1 MHPKVELGSLAI
13 SKSEEDQ
20 SAFIKYDID
29 ASLDEVKTTENFSK
43 LKFSFTILSDPKNI
57 RLIADGLVT
66 IVGNPSKR
74 EEVLVNDEKNIPKIL
89 NQIYQNLFPTFF
101 LVAKCIEVPCP
112 PYMLG
117 GISKTSVS
125 SSEQEI
131 IEQEIQTEEKPKV
144 TKEKPQ
150 EIQTEE
156 KPQEIQTEEKP
167 QEIQTEEK
175 PQEIQTEEKPQ
186 EIQTEEKPQEIQTE
200 EKPQEIQTEE
210 KPANE
215 RLQELLEKSSK

>member
-66 IVGNPSKR
+66 IVGNQSKR

-144 TKEKPQ
+144 TKEKPKK
-150 EIQTEE
+150 EPKVTKE

-186 EIQTEEKPQEIQTE
+186 EIQTEEKPQQIQTE
-200 EKPQEIQTEE
+200 EKS
-210 KPANE
+210 ANE
-215 RLQELLEKSSK
+215 RLQELLEKSGK

>member
-1 MHPKVELGSLAI
+1 MHPKVEIGSLAI

-29 ASLDEVKTTENFSK
+29 ASLDEVKTTENLSK

-66 IVGNPSKR
+66 IVGNQSKR

-101 LVAKCIEVPCP
+101 MVTKCIEVPCP

-117 GISKTSVS
+117 GISITSVG

-131 IEQEIQTEEKPKV
+131 IEQEIQTEEKPKKTKEKPKKEPKV

-150 EIQTEE
+150 EIQTDD
-156 KPQEIQTEEKP
+156 T
-167 QEIQTEEK
+167 
-175 PQEIQTEEKPQ
+175 
-186 EIQTEEKPQEIQTE
+186 
-200 EKPQEIQTEE
+200 
-210 KPANE
+210 ANE
-215 RLQELLEKSSK
+215 TPNRRKTSRNPNRRKTSRNPNRRKASRNPNRRKTSRNPNRRKTSRNPNRRKICK

>member
-1 MHPKVELGSLAI
+1 MHPKVEIGSLAI

-29 ASLDEVKTTENFSK
+29 ASLDEVKTTENLSK

-66 IVGNPSKR
+66 IVGNQSKR

-101 LVAKCIEVPCP
+101 MVTKCIEVPCP

-117 GISKTSVS
+117 GISITSVG

-131 IEQEIQTEEKPKV
+131 IEQEIQTEEKPKKTKEKPKKEPKV

-186 EIQTEEKPQEIQTE
+186 EIQTEEKS
-200 EKPQEIQTEE
+200 
-210 KPANE
+210 ANE
-215 RLQELLEKSSK
+215 RLQELLEKSGK